1 MIGDLIRRY
10 IYQGIV
16 SIFCVLEPWI
26 IRHEEKAAKSVAFEN
41 FCFSN
46 IVRKKIE
53 CSTYNFKNHHN
64 LSIHTLSNTF
74 DKQPAIIQR

>member
-41 FCFSN
+41 
-46 IVRKKIE
+46 V
-53 CSTYNFKNHHN
+53 
-64 LSIHTLSNTF
+64 
-74 DKQPAIIQR
+74 